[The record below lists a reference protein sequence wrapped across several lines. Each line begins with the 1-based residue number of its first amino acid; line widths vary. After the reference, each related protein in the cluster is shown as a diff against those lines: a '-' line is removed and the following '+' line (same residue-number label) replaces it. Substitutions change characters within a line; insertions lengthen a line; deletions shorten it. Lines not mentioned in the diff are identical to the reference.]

1 MSKDK
6 VGIICN
12 CLSSGGGMESHAL
25 SILKEITE
33 LGVEPVIFTKNYR
46 KIDHLS
52 NFEVHSFFT
61 KFIPRHLED
70 IFFDNWLKKK
80 KEETGILKCI
90 GFCRNSESEI
100 LLCGGTHRG
109 FSSLRKQRILYDYI
123 TSSFE
128 DKAFRKANFILA
140 ASKLIAEELKTLY
153 KIEDKK
159 IIIAY
164 PPVSNRNFLTFSNS
178 DKVEARLKLGLSK
191 EKIVLL
197 FPSASGH
204 ERKGL
209 PFILDNIKGIA
220 NIELAIAGKPIK
232 STNSSVVNIG
242 YQSDMSQ
249 AYNAADYTIL
259 ASYYEPFGLVG
270 VESIL
275 CGTPVILADNIGCT
289 EVISKEA
296 CLSFS
301 RKNPESL
308 RNILKSLKKG
318 QKTSCSDIGYDY
330 SAKHQAQMILSLLF
344 D

>member
-1 MSKDK
+1 MIKK
-6 VGIICN
+6 KIGIVCN
-12 CLSSGGGMESHAL
+12 RLASGGGMESHAL
-25 SILKEITE
+25 SIISEIADC
-33 LGVEPVIFTKNYR
+33 GYEPIIFTKNYKALHR
-46 KIDHLS
+46 ID
-52 NFEVHSFFT
+52 NFEIYSCYT
-61 KFIPRHLED
+61 KLIPRIYED
-70 IFFDNWLKKK
+70 IFFSHWLKKA
-80 KEETGILKCI
+80 KEKAQVEKCI

-109 FSSLRKQRILYDYI
+109 FIKHKLRKSIYD
-123 TSSFE
+123 TLTENFE
-128 DKAFRKANFILA
+128 AKAFQRAKFILP
-140 ASKLIAEELKTLY
+140 ASQLIANELRSLY
-153 KIEDKK
+153 HVCNKK
-159 IIIAY
+159 IRITY
-164 PPVSNRNFLTFSNS
+164 PPISIQKFKNFS
-178 DKVEARLKLGLSK
+178 DDERLKIRSNLGLSK
-191 EKIVLL
+191 DKIVLL

-209 PFILDNIKGIA
+209 PFILESIKGIDD
-220 NIELAIAGKPIK
+220 IELVIAGKPVK
-232 STNSSVVNIG
+232 STNSSLVNIG
-242 YQSDMSQ
+242 YQTDMSQ

-318 QKTSCSDIGYDY
+318 QKTSCSDIRYDY

>member
-1 MSKDK
+1 MSQNTI
-6 VGIICN
+6 GIVCN
-12 CLSSGGGMESHAL
+12 RLASGGGMESHAL
-25 SILKEITE
+25 SIISEIANC
-33 LGVEPVIFTKNYR
+33 GYEPIIFTKNYKHIDNIGNY
-46 KIDHLS
+46 KI
-52 NFEVHSFFT
+52 NSFCT
-61 KFIPRHLED
+61 KFIPRICED
-70 IFFDNWLKKK
+70 VFFSYWLKRAKK
-80 KEETGILKCI
+80 IAGVKNCI
-90 GFCRNSESEI
+90 GFCRNCESEI

-109 FSSLRKQRILYDYI
+109 FIQYKNRNSIYDSI
-123 TSSFE
+123 T
-128 DKAFRKANFILA
+128 ANFENRAFQKAKFILP
-140 ASKLIAEELKTLY
+140 ASQFIANELRNLY
-153 KIEDKK
+153 HISSAKIR
-159 IIIAY
+159 IAY
-164 PPVSNRNFLTFSNS
+164 PPLSLQKFKSFSDTEKLKARSN
-178 DKVEARLKLGLSK
+178 LGLSK
-191 EKIVLL
+191 DKIILL

-209 PFILDNIKGIA
+209 PFILENIKGIP
-220 NIELAIAGKPIK
+220 NIELAIAGKPIQ
-232 STNSSVVNIG
+232 STSSSVVNIG